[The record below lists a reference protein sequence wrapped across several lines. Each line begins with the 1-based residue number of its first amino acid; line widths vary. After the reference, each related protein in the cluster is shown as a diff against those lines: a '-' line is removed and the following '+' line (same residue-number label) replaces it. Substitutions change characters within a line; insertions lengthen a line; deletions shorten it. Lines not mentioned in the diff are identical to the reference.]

1 MKEAAKRYSIVPQS
15 RPSEKNA
22 ALGSSSAA
30 SHHRVG
36 QRRITA
42 ERFSP
47 ITFITYICWDSR
59 RRTGFHPQMCI
70 AKALT
75 NRRLACKHAL
85 MRRPHSSSTTGNA
98 RLKEPAGAS
107 KEPLQVRIP
116 TDVKRRFK
124 AHAAMRGIAPHKL
137 FVEVWEHYER
147 TRA

>member
-47 ITFITYICWDSR
+47 ITFIMCEETACSDPPAWPSPPQDLEVHPPLWDQPEHFLDSR
-59 RRTGFHPQMCI
+59 RSHKHEGSLFEIVLQ
-70 AKALT
+70 
-75 NRRLACKHAL
+75 NFRLLLAVGL
-85 MRRPHSSSTTGNA
+85 S
-98 RLKEPAGAS
+98 
-107 KEPLQVRIP
+107 
-116 TDVKRRFK
+116 
-124 AHAAMRGIAPHKL
+124 
-137 FVEVWEHYER
+137 
-147 TRA
+147 